1 MTQPFSRPLIELAI
15 ERLEDQR
22 DYVCASEIRGLLAYV
37 DKKDAEP
44 KSVAYKCWISEEN
57 LDGMVRAIYPP
68 SPDWDEATTA
78 RHFRMLK
85 HAIQAFPEIL
95 NEDMNLLLERFEANK
110 KSNDIAKKY
119 AVIT

>member
-22 DYVCASEIRGLLAYV
+22 DYVCASEIRSLLVYV

-44 KSVAYKCWISEEN
+44 KSVAYKCWLNDDN
-57 LDGMVRAIYPP
+57 LNGRVRAVYPP
-68 SPDWDEATTA
+68 NPDWDEATTA
-78 RHFRMLK
+78 RHFRMRK

-95 NEDMNLLLERFEANK
+95 NEDVKLLLERFEANK
-110 KSNDIAKKY
+110 KSHDIAKKY
-119 AVIT
+119 AIIT

>member
-1 MTQPFSRPLIELAI
+1 MNEPFSRPHIEIAI
-15 ERLEDQR
+15 ERLIGLR
-22 DYVCASEIRGLLAYV
+22 DYVCASEIRNLLDYV

-44 KSVAYKCWISEEN
+44 KSVAYKCWLDEDN
-57 LDGMVRAIYPP
+57 LNGLVRTVYPP
-68 SPDWDEATTA
+68 NPDWDEATTA

-110 KSNDIAKKY
+110 KSHDIAKKY